1 MVDMDLLH
9 IPASAWVR
17 HTRMAGDTLCMNL
30 VSEAGTADGAMDGTV
45 AMIGIMAYIATHMHS
60 LADIASVAMRWLVG
74 IHLAVVVLSVAAG
87 MQLQRMRVRDT
98 EAADAGTVMVA
109 VDCCE

>member
-1 MVDMDLLH
+1 MECWRFKGATVLDTATAVEMGPLH

-17 HTRMAGDTLCMNL
+17 HMHMAADTLCMNL

-60 LADIASVAMRWLVG
+60 LADITSVAMG
-74 IHLAVVVLSVAAG
+74 
-87 MQLQRMRVRDT
+87 
-98 EAADAGTVMVA
+98 
-109 VDCCE
+109 